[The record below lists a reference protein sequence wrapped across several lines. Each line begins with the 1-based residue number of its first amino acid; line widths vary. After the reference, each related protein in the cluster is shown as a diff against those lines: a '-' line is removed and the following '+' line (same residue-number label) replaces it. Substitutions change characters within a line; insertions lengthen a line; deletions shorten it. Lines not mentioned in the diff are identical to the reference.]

1 MGCTTSSQTTEFQV
15 VKFLTRVGVCEGF
28 NRVLI
33 GSVRTGMLLLQC
45 VPSFGTHE
53 LAHGSRDES

>member
-1 MGCTTSSQTTEFQV
+1 M